1 MAVFRHTRQNITKG
15 VRQMRKSE
23 YYNRLNW
30 AYPEPLPDGF
40 VKPDHFDPEPIVLK
54 AKKKSFEITLSNFES
69 DKAIIAITKNSDN
82 SYTLCVDEE

>member
-1 MAVFRHTRQNITKG
+1 MTER
-15 VRQMRKSE
+15 E

-54 AKKKSFEITLSNFES
+54 TKKKSFKITLSNFES

>member
-1 MAVFRHTRQNITKG
+1 MAVLRHTRQNITKG

-54 AKKKSFEITLSNFES
+54 ANKKSFKITLSNSEFN
-69 DKAIIAITKNSDN
+69 KAIIAIIKNSDN